1 LNLCKKAI
9 LLPMRLLPQKRS
21 NEYIVLG
28 HFIKYNIYLLSK
40 SLIFMSIA
48 KSSGR
53 SVSSK
58 EDIDFIVDLTHDAM
72 HKLDSAAKS
81 N

>member
-1 LNLCKKAI
+1 
-9 LLPMRLLPQKRS
+9 MHLLPQKKS
-21 NEYIVLG
+21 KNDEYILLG

-40 SLIFMSIA
+40 SLVFMSIA
-48 KSSGR
+48 NSSGR

-58 EDIDFIVDLTHDAM
+58 EDVDFIVDLTQYAM
-72 HKLDSAAKS
+72 HKLDSAANS